1 MDPDYAA
8 NLVPRLL
15 LTAATLGYG
24 LVTVR
29 ADFNRTHA
37 TNPLWTPHARFHVVW
52 QVLSYAGVALI
63 ALGLTWA
70 PGPLAAERLYLA
82 AGLGA
87 AVYGAFFLAL
97 LARPLFSGSLYD
109 ENGYPP
115 FAVRLAGREGR
126 WDANVTAFT
135 ALSAVLLAAVAT
147 VSRHG

>member
-1 MDPDYAA
+1 M
-8 NLVPRLL
+8 PRLL
-15 LTAATLGYG
+15 LTVATLGYG
-24 LVTVR
+24 LVTMR

-63 ALGLTWA
+63 ALGLAWT
-70 PGPLAAERLYLA
+70 PGPLAVERLYLA
-82 AGLGA
+82 AGLGG

-97 LARPLFSGSLYD
+97 LARPLFGGALYD

-115 FAVRLAGREGR
+115 FAVRLGGREGR